1 MFRLELFRNRAFTFG
16 VLSSFLSAVARGG
29 LMFMLIIWLQGI
41 WLPQH
46 GYSFTSTPLW
56 AGILM
61 LPLTIGFLIAG
72 PVSGFLSDRYG
83 ARPFATGG
91 MLVSALAFGLFTLLP
106 VDFSY
111 IQFAAILLLLGL
123 AMGAFASPN
132 RAGVMNSL
140 PPAHRGAGGGMNQT
154 FQNSAQVLSIGIFFT
169 LMILGL
175 SATLPHTL
183 ASGLEA
189 HGVAH
194 ATAAQIGHLPPVSIL
209 FAAFLGYNPAQE
221 LLGPHLLNHLSHADA
236 ATITGRSFFP
246 GLLSEPFRS
255 GLHEAFGFAI
265 LACLIAAAASWSR
278 GGRYVNTEEAASP
291 SAAGSDAAMASRA
304 AR

>member
-1 MFRLELFRNRAFTFG
+1 
-16 VLSSFLSAVARGG
+16 
-29 LMFMLIIWLQGI
+29 
-41 WLPQH
+41 
-46 GYSFTSTPLW
+46 
-56 AGILM
+56 
-61 LPLTIGFLIAG
+61 
-72 PVSGFLSDRYG
+72 
-83 ARPFATGG
+83 
-91 MLVSALAFGLFTLLP
+91 
-106 VDFSY
+106 
-111 IQFAAILLLLGL
+111 
-123 AMGAFASPN
+123 MGAFASPN

-221 LLGPHLLNHLSHADA
+221 LLGPHLLHHLSHADA

-255 GLHEAFGFAI
+255 GLHEAFGVRDPR
-265 LACLIAAAASWSR
+265 LPDR
-278 GGRYVNTEEAASP
+278 GGRLVVARRTLRQHRARP
-291 SAAGSDAAMASRA
+291 GRHAGRGCGAVARRA
-304 AR
+304 LGRRGQPR